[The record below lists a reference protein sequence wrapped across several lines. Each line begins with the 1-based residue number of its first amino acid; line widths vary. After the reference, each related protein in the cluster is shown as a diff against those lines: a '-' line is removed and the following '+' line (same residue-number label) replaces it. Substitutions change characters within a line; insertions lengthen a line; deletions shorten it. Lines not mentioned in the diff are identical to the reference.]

1 MHQGEFLA
9 QVRERGEYVDQAEA
23 ERVTRAVLEVLA
35 SRIQPS
41 SIENVAS
48 QLPGDLAGALDPG
61 DQIEADNFGVQEFCR
76 RVSQVVG
83 TGERIAEWDAAAVL
97 STLAVNVSGGL
108 LNQVLSGL
116 PSGYASLFGHPE
128 LSE

>member
-1 MHQGEFLA
+1 MSH
-9 QVRERGEYVDQAEA
+9 
-23 ERVTRAVLEVLA
+23 
-35 SRIQPS
+35 
-41 SIENVAS
+41 
-48 QLPGDLAGALDPG
+48 
-61 DQIEADNFGVQEFCR
+61 
-76 RVSQVVG
+76 VVG

>member
-9 QVRERGEYVDQAEA
+9 QVRERGEYADQVEA
-23 ERVTRAVLEVLA
+23 ERVARAVLGVLA

-41 SIENVAS
+41 SIENLAA
-48 QLPGDLAGALDPG
+48 QLPGELSGALDPG
-61 DQIEADNFGVQEFCR
+61 DQIEADNFGVEEFCR